1 MRQSAAIAVVVA
13 VILAGCTSTPKP
25 AQQSKRPKSESAQTL
40 MVRVAK
46 RMQACWFKGKDPAF
60 KKYKMATEINSY
72 AGKPRVLIVPKN
84 KPTGLP
90 KMVVQAE
97 RIGGRNVLT
106 SFGPLTQSSNGGRL
120 TSAIRK
126 WERGGTSCA

>member
-1 MRQSAAIAVVVA
+1 
-13 VILAGCTSTPKP
+13 
-25 AQQSKRPKSESAQTL
+25 

-84 KPTGLP
+84 NPTGLP

-106 SFGPLTQSSNGGRL
+106 SFEALLQSNNGGRL
-120 TSAIRK
+120 SSAIRK